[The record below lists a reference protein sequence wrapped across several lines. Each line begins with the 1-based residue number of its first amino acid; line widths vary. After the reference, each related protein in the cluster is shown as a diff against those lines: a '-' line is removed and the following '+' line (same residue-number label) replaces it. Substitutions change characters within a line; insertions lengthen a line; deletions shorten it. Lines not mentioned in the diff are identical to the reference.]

1 MAYLGS
7 VNATRQKRPHHQSEI
22 ELLRLGKQKG
32 SGRRLA
38 LPHGAFDSIP
48 ACFSKRASLVLVGD
62 LALAPCSFLPGGVSY
77 VTIQYYHYYSRGR
90 ISYAGLT
97 VSVSSSL
104 PLSTKKTSQ
113 NVSPAGIMADDE
125 TKKPSIPAWQ
135 QANNTESTP
144 SVSETPSQTSDH
156 NDMASR
162 SALLE
167 QAAKFL
173 EDDSIKNEATG
184 RKIAFLESKGL
195 QGDEIE
201 SLLGVLRNV
210 EASSNNDT
218 TASTSTDN
226 SDNEKPSNTE
236 NASVSSVL
244 QESQVLTPSTSSP
257 PSPAPSSS
265 SSSTT
270 QSSPRDVPPI
280 ITYPEFLTKQP
291 KPPPLVSI
299 NSIIYTL
306 YGALGLGASMYGA
319 SEYLVKPMIANL
331 TSARHDF
338 AQNTKQ
344 NLRKLN
350 EKLEQNV
357 SVVPPELATRAG
369 RGSEDFDR
377 DDDLDSITSDPAE
390 LFHRDIGTQ
399 TTPQDITP
407 PASEDKPTEEK
418 PSPNTTVTNHI
429 SRLENI
435 NSQLREVASTEE
447 ESTTQDDNL
456 RSSLRDMHY
465 YLDSL
470 IYSSP
475 TYSTGYG
482 SWSSTSDS
490 TNGSAMGV
498 AKSEEDA
505 ISGFRSEIRGVKGA
519 LLSAKN
525 FPTSRG
531 RVGGISTSR

>member
-1 MAYLGS
+1 
-7 VNATRQKRPHHQSEI
+7 
-22 ELLRLGKQKG
+22 
-32 SGRRLA
+32 
-38 LPHGAFDSIP
+38 
-48 ACFSKRASLVLVGD
+48 
-62 LALAPCSFLPGGVSY
+62 
-77 VTIQYYHYYSRGR
+77 
-90 ISYAGLT
+90 
-97 VSVSSSL
+97 
-104 PLSTKKTSQ
+104 
-113 NVSPAGIMADDE
+113 MADDE
-125 TKKPSIPAWQ
+125 SRKPAIPAWQ
-135 QANNTESTP
+135 QANNTEANS
-144 SVSETPSQTSDH
+144 SASGTPSQTS
-156 NDMASR
+156 NDNDTTSR
-162 SALLE
+162 STLLE

-201 SLLGVLRNV
+201 GLLGVSRNA
-210 EASSNNDT
+210 EASGSSDT
-218 TASTSTDN
+218 TSSTSDSNDATDN
-226 SDNEKPSNTE
+226 SDSEKSPNTAD
-236 NASVSSVL
+236 NVSVSCTS
-244 QESQVLTPSTSSP
+244 QESQVPTPSTSSP

-265 SSSTT
+265 SPSAT

-291 KPPPLVSI
+291 KPPPLVSV
-299 NSIIYTL
+299 NNIIYTL

-357 SVVPPELATRAG
+357 SVIPPELATRAS

-399 TTPQDITP
+399 TAPQDIVTP
-407 PASEDKPTEEK
+407 VSEEKPAEEK
-418 PSPNTTVTNHI
+418 PSPSTTVTNHI

-435 NSQLREVASTEE
+435 NSQLREVASTED

-475 TYSTGYG
+475 SYTTGYG
-482 SWSSTSDS
+482 SWSSTNDS
-490 TNGSAMGV
+490 SNGAAGV

-531 RVGGISTSR
+531 RVGSGIPISR

>member
-1 MAYLGS
+1 
-7 VNATRQKRPHHQSEI
+7 
-22 ELLRLGKQKG
+22 
-32 SGRRLA
+32 
-38 LPHGAFDSIP
+38 
-48 ACFSKRASLVLVGD
+48 
-62 LALAPCSFLPGGVSY
+62 
-77 VTIQYYHYYSRGR
+77 
-90 ISYAGLT
+90 
-97 VSVSSSL
+97 
-104 PLSTKKTSQ
+104 
-113 NVSPAGIMADDE
+113 MADGE
-125 TKKPSIPAWQ
+125 TKEPSIPAWQ
-135 QANNTESTP
+135 QANNTEST
-144 SVSETPSQTSDH
+144 SSASETPSQSSDD
-156 NDMASR
+156 NDTTSR

-201 SLLGVLRNV
+201 SLLGVSRNV
-210 EASSNNDT
+210 EASGDNDT
-218 TASTSTDN
+218 TASTSADN
-226 SDNEKPSNTE
+226 SDNKKPSNIG
-236 NASVSSVL
+236 NASISSAL
-244 QESQVLTPSTSSP
+244 QESQALTPSTSSP
-257 PSPAPSSS
+257 PSLAPSSS
-265 SSSTT
+265 SSPSTT

-291 KPPPLVSI
+291 KPPPLVSV

-357 SVVPPELATRAG
+357 SVIPPELATRAG

-399 TTPQDITP
+399 TTPQDVAI
-407 PASEDKPTEEK
+407 PASEDKPAEEK
-418 PSPNTTVTNHI
+418 PSPNKTVTNHI

-465 YLDSL
+465 YLDGL
-470 IYSSP
+470 IYSNP

-482 SWSSTSDS
+482 SWSSSSDS
-490 TNGSAMGV
+490 TNSSAMGV

-531 RVGGISTSR
+531 RVGSIAGR

>member
-1 MAYLGS
+1 
-7 VNATRQKRPHHQSEI
+7 
-22 ELLRLGKQKG
+22 
-32 SGRRLA
+32 
-38 LPHGAFDSIP
+38 
-48 ACFSKRASLVLVGD
+48 
-62 LALAPCSFLPGGVSY
+62 
-77 VTIQYYHYYSRGR
+77 
-90 ISYAGLT
+90 
-97 VSVSSSL
+97 
-104 PLSTKKTSQ
+104 
-113 NVSPAGIMADDE
+113 MADDE
-125 TKKPSIPAWQ
+125 SKNPSIPAWQ

-144 SVSETPSQTSDH
+144 SASEAPSQTSDD
-156 NDMASR
+156 NDTTSR
-162 SALLE
+162 STLLE

-184 RKIAFLESKGL
+184 RKVAFLESKGL

-201 SLLGVLRNV
+201 SLLGVSRNA
-210 EASSNNDT
+210 EASGSSDT
-218 TASTSTDN
+218 TSTSDSNDATNN
-226 SDNEKPSNTE
+226 SNKNEKSSDAAD
-236 NASVSSVL
+236 NASVSSAS

-265 SSSTT
+265 SPSTT

-291 KPPPLVSI
+291 KPPPLVSV
-299 NSIIYTL
+299 NSIFYTL

-357 SVVPPELATRAG
+357 SVIPPELATRAG

-399 TTPQDITP
+399 TAPQDIAP
-407 PASEDKPTEEK
+407 PVSEDKPAEEK

-435 NSQLREVASTEE
+435 NSQLREVASTED

-475 TYSTGYG
+475 SYTTGYG
-482 SWSSTSDS
+482 SWSSTGDS
-490 TNGSAMGV
+490 SNGAAGV

-531 RVGGISTSR
+531 RVGSGIPISR

>member
-1 MAYLGS
+1 
-7 VNATRQKRPHHQSEI
+7 
-22 ELLRLGKQKG
+22 
-32 SGRRLA
+32 
-38 LPHGAFDSIP
+38 
-48 ACFSKRASLVLVGD
+48 
-62 LALAPCSFLPGGVSY
+62 
-77 VTIQYYHYYSRGR
+77 
-90 ISYAGLT
+90 
-97 VSVSSSL
+97 
-104 PLSTKKTSQ
+104 
-113 NVSPAGIMADDE
+113 MADDE
-125 TKKPSIPAWQ
+125 SKKPSIPTWQ
-135 QANNTESTP
+135 QANNTGS
-144 SVSETPSQTSDH
+144 SSSASETPSQTS
-156 NDMASR
+156 NDNDTISR
-162 SALLE
+162 PTLLE

-173 EDDSIKNEATG
+173 EDDSIKNEAIG

-201 SLLGVLRNV
+201 SLLGVSRNA
-210 EASSNNDT
+210 EASGSDT
-218 TASTSTDN
+218 TFTTDYNDATNN
-226 SDNEKPSNTE
+226 SDKNEKSSDTADNT
-236 NASVSSVL
+236 SVSSAS
-244 QESQVLTPSTSSP
+244 QESQILTPSTSSP
-257 PSPAPSSS
+257 PSPALSS

-270 QSSPRDVPPI
+270 QSPPRDVPPI

-291 KPPPLVSI
+291 KPPPLVSV
-299 NSIIYTL
+299 NSIFYAL

-338 AQNTKQ
+338 AQNTKH
-344 NLRKLN
+344 NLRSLN

-357 SVVPPELATRAG
+357 SVIPPELVTRAG
-369 RGSEDFDR
+369 RVSEDFDR

-399 TTPQDITP
+399 TAPQDIATP
-407 PASEDKPTEEK
+407 VLEDKPVEK

-435 NSQLREVASTEE
+435 NSQLREVASTED

-475 TYSTGYG
+475 SYTTGYG

-490 TNGSAMGV
+490 SSGAAGV

-531 RVGGISTSR
+531 RVGSGIPISR